1 MNNQK
6 IQEDLKRKM
15 NVGIL
20 PFLKLEEMVYRI
32 LVKVRGTNPDD
43 EEIRRDGETIFEEM
57 LNDAVNFCND
67 ETNTNR
73 EMLWQELNT

>member
-1 MNNQK
+1 MNIRN
-6 IQEDLKRKM
+6 IEEDLKRKM

-20 PFLKLEEMVYRI
+20 PFLKEMVYRI
-32 LVKVRGTNPDD
+32 LVKVSGTNPDD

>member
-1 MNNQK
+1 
-6 IQEDLKRKM
+6 M

-20 PFLKLEEMVYRI
+20 PFLKEMVYRI